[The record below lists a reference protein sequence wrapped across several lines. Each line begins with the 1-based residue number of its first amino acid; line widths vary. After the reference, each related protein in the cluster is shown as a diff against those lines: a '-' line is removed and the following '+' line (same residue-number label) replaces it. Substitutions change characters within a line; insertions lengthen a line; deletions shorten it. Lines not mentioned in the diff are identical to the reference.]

1 MARVWLAMLPL
12 LALGGCAKLQQMLPS
27 SPTEQGE
34 FRASQDTSGGE
45 TDVRTRARLH
55 TELAAGYFEL
65 GNMGVALEEVNIALR
80 ADANYAPAYNVAG
93 LVYAELKEDRL
104 AQQNFEQALRVN
116 PLDSDANNN
125 YGRFLCDRKREA
137 EGIKYFLAALRN
149 PLYENPDRSYLNA
162 GMCSRRRG
170 DIAAADDYL
179 QKAIKLRP
187 NQPQALYQLAD
198 MAYANGAYGQSKAYL
213 TRLMQVSAPNAEVL
227 WLGLRVERR
236 LGDRDA
242 METYSMQ
249 LSRNF
254 PESKEAQALI
264 AGRFE

>member
-1 MARVWLAMLPL
+1 MKEALVLVAL
-12 LALGGCAKLQQMLPS
+12 LALTGCALLPQPAPRS
-27 SPTEQGE
+27 VLN
-34 FRASQDTSGGE
+34 TSGEEEPG
-45 TDVRTRARLH
+45 RARARAH
-55 TELAAGYFEL
+55 TELAGGYFEL
-65 GNMGVALEEVNIALR
+65 GNMRVALDEVNAALR
-80 ADANYAPAYNVAG
+80 ADPGYGPAYNVAG
-93 LVYAELKEDRL
+93 LVHAELRQDRS
-104 AQQNFEQALRVN
+104 AQENFERALRIDPVD
-116 PLDSDANNN
+116 PDANNN
-125 YGRFLCDRKREA
+125 YGRFLCDRKRETEA
-137 EGIKYFLAALRN
+137 LKYFLAALRN
-149 PLYENPDRSYLNA
+149 PLYETPDRSYLNA

-198 MAYANGAYGQSKAYL
+198 MAYASGAYAQSKTYL
-213 TRLMQVSAPNAEVL
+213 TRLMQVSTPNAEVL

-236 LGDRDA
+236 LGDRNA